1 MKAGCYLSVRGG
13 VKRFENSLKRYNGE
27 IELVQFDCY
36 PSLETVSL
44 LKESGCEA
52 MVYTPTNM
60 LEEEFWKV
68 AAENGLK
75 YVVTCSAGYDHFNL
89 DAMKKYGL
97 KGANVPV
104 YSPNAISEHAIL
116 LTLSILRNYRKQI
129 LNIENE
135 VYPIN
140 GLMGKEMRNQV
151 IGIVGAG
158 RIGYTTMKIL
168 TGFGPKQ
175 ILTYD
180 PYPNDAVKEIAEYVS
195 LEELYAKSDVIIY
208 HCIYNE
214 QNHHMV
220 NKDTIMTMKDGV
232 ILVNV
237 ARGGLFDIDAVYD
250 AVCSGKIG
258 GLAIDVIEGE
268 AVIRAGGKLPI
279 INKLLQHDN
288 VVFTNHTAFF
298 TDEAERNMVDT
309 MINNLHD
316 YMYTGSCKYELV
328 K

>member
-13 VKRFENSLKRYNGE
+13 AKRFENSLKRYNGE

-36 PSLETVSL
+36 PSIETVSL
-44 LKESGCEA
+44 LKENGCEA

-60 LEEEFWKV
+60 LEDEFWKV

-89 DAMKKYGL
+89 EAMKKYGL

-104 YSPNAISEHAIL
+104 YSPNAISEHAVL

-135 VYPIN
+135 IYPIN

-180 PYPNDAVKEIAEYVS
+180 PYPNEAVKEIAKYVS
-195 LEELYAKSDVIIY
+195 LEELYDKSDVIIY

-220 NKDTIMTMKDGV
+220 NKETIKTMKDGV

-268 AVIRAGGKLPI
+268 AIIRAGGKLPI

-316 YMYTGSCKYELV
+316 YMCTGSCKYELV